1 MHKSL
6 IATVLGVM
14 IVAGAAANDDDNDN
28 DEVSTV
34 DVLAVLEEINQK
46 LDHDRSFDSD
56 GAPDSGFGGGPW
68 MPVRY
73 LPAIAD
79 LNAYFKKLG
88 SYAPMN
94 PFFFPFKDGGAGTW
108 RWSLD
113 RSLQIG
119 MEYGG
124 FGQDVLGFATH
135 ASDPL
140 GPRDTVDA
148 DGDGYDDYHSYAGY
162 GQHYFAGIF
171 QYKVPIAPRLL
182 YLATG
187 IKTGL
192 AFESLRYGMDRR
204 QVLTDTLGI
213 TSGGNSWKR
222 TSLLGG
228 VYAGLQI
235 RLDGDLNV
243 FKLGIEAG
251 VTGHY
256 AISAWAPATGVHKRT
271 PAPPDAMQAHN
282 FWVAIGPQFHY

>member
-1 MHKSL
+1 MRNSL
-6 IATVLGVM
+6 IATVLGAVL
-14 IVAGAAANDDDNDN
+14 VAGAAAHDDE

-46 LDHDRSFDSD
+46 LDHDRSLRSD
-56 GAPDSGFGGGPW
+56 GAPDSGFGGGPS

-73 LPAIAD
+73 LPGIAD
-79 LNAYFKKLG
+79 LNAYFKQLG

-94 PFFFPFKDGGAGTW
+94 LFFFPFKDGGAGTW

-171 QYKVPIAPRLL
+171 QYKLPIAPRLL
-182 YLATG
+182 YLQTG

-204 QVLTDTLGI
+204 QVLTETLGI
-213 TSGGNSWKR
+213 TSGRNAWKR

-256 AISAWAPATGVHKRT
+256 AINSWAPATGVHKGT

-282 FWVAIGPQFHY
+282 FWLAIGPQFHY

>member
-1 MHKSL
+1 MRKSL
-6 IATVLGVM
+6 IAIILGATL
-14 IVAGAAANDDDNDN
+14 VAAAAANDEE

-46 LDHDRSFDSD
+46 LDHDRSFRSD
-56 GAPDSGFGGGPW
+56 GAPDSGFGGGPF
-68 MPVRY
+68 MPVLY
-73 LPAIAD
+73 LPGIAD
-79 LNAYFKKLG
+79 LNVYLKKLG

-94 PFFFPFKDGGAGTW
+94 PFFFPFKDGGAGTL

-119 MEYGG
+119 MEHGR
-124 FGQDVLGFATH
+124 FSQDVRGSAMHT
-135 ASDPL
+135 SDPL

-148 DGDGYDDYHSYAGY
+148 DGDGYDDYYSYAGY
-162 GQHYFAGIF
+162 GKHYFAGIF
-171 QYKVPIAPRLL
+171 QYKLPIAPGLL

-192 AFESLRYGMDRR
+192 AFESLGYGMDRR
-204 QVLTDTLGI
+204 QVLTETLGI
-213 TSGGNSWKR
+213 ESGGNSWKR

-256 AISAWAPATGVHKRT
+256 AISAWEPATGVHKRT
-271 PAPPDAMQAHN
+271 PAPPAAMQAHN